1 VRSSAP
7 LHLGKGRNIMPHCI
21 REPSRARPGRIASA
35 LTILTL
41 AGLLLPGCIA
51 VGGTEQH
58 NQPTLGHQLIDL
70 KQARDTGA
78 IDEDQYQNA
87 KHELLAKS

>member
-1 VRSSAP
+1 
-7 LHLGKGRNIMPHCI
+7 MPHRI
-21 REPSRARPGRIASA
+21 REPSRAHPGRIASM

-41 AGLLLPGCIA
+41 AGLLLSGCIA

-58 NQPTLGHQLIDL
+58 NQPTLGRQLIDL

-78 IDEDQYQNA
+78 IDEAQYQNA
-87 KHELLAKS
+87 KKEMLAKS

>member
-1 VRSSAP
+1 
-7 LHLGKGRNIMPHCI
+7 MPHCI
-21 REPSRARPGRIASA
+21 REPSRAHPGRITFA
-35 LTILTL
+35 LMILTL

-58 NQPTLGHQLIDL
+58 NQPTLGRRLIDL

-78 IDEDQYQNA
+78 IDEAQYQNA
-87 KHELLAKS
+87 KKELLAKS

>member
-1 VRSSAP
+1 
-7 LHLGKGRNIMPHCI
+7 MPHRI
-21 REPSRARPGRIASA
+21 REPSRAHPGRIASVLMIA
-35 LTILTL
+35 TL

-58 NQPTLGHQLIDL
+58 VRPTLGRQLIDL

-78 IDEDQYQNA
+78 IDEAQYQNA
-87 KHELLAKS
+87 KKEMLAKS